1 MLINFFRNDFAHH
14 KNQSNLMKTFRSL
27 KLIFNFKS
35 LLVVFLAC
43 ISTYLCGYI
52 GLKASFPET
61 IISIGVVFPIVFS
74 ISGAYSRRE
83 DALKQYSSFKAH
95 SRALYF
101 ASRDWLPKQDESF
114 KETIRFQIRELMSC
128 IREFFRSELKL
139 HDDKEYAVYKR
150 FSELSLI
157 INQFRERELPSGE
170 VSRLNQYLSK
180 MMDSFENMKHVY
192 QYRTPVTLRA
202 YSKVFIFVVPIVY
215 GPHFVNIAGHLP
227 LYFQMILPTLIALV
241 MVSLDNIQSHLEN
254 PFDQIGEDDIR
265 INAEKF
271 TEWLN

>member
-1 MLINFFRNDFAHH
+1 
-14 KNQSNLMKTFRSL
+14 MKTLRSL
-27 KLIFNFKS
+27 KLIFNLKS

-43 ISTYLCGYI
+43 VSTYLCGYFGI
-52 GLKASFPET
+52 KASFPET

-95 SRALYF
+95 SRALFY
-101 ASRDWLPKQDESF
+101 ASRDWLAKQDKPFQDSIRQQIMELMI
-114 KETIRFQIRELMSC
+114 TIRDFY
-128 IREFFRSELKL
+128 RSELKV
-139 HDDKEYAVYKR
+139 HDEKENSVYRKFSSLSILINSFRDKD
-150 FSELSLI
+150 
-157 INQFRERELPSGE
+157 LPSGE

-180 MMDSFENMKHVY
+180 MMDSFENMKHIY

-202 YSKVFIFVVPIVY
+202 YSKVFIFIVPIVY
-215 GPHFVNIAGHLP
+215 GPHFVNIAGHLLLP
-227 LYFQMILPTLIALV
+227 FQMILPTLIAVV

-254 PFDQIGEDDIR
+254 PFDQVGEDDIK

-271 TEWLN
+271 AEWLQ

>member
-1 MLINFFRNDFAHH
+1 
-14 KNQSNLMKTFRSL
+14 MKTLRSL
-27 KLIFNFKS
+27 ILIFNLKS
-35 LLVVFLAC
+35 LLVVALAC
-43 ISTYLCGYI
+43 ISTYLCGYF

-61 IISIGVVFPIVFS
+61 IISVGVVFPIVFS

-101 ASRDWLPKQDESF
+101 ASRDWLSKHDEVF
-114 KETIRFQIRELMSC
+114 QEKIRIKIRDLMSE
-128 IREFFRSELKL
+128 IRSFFRYKQKMDAE
-139 HDDKEYAVYKR
+139 KESSVYER

-157 INQFRERELPSGE
+157 INQFRERELQSGE

-180 MMDSFENMKHVY
+180 MLDSFENMKHVY

-202 YSKVFIFVVPIVY
+202 YSKVFIIVVPIVY
-215 GPHFVNIAGHLP
+215 GPHFANIAANMP
-227 LYFQMILPTLIALV
+227 LFFQMILPTLIAVV
-241 MVSLDNIQSHLEN
+241 MVSLDNIQNHLEN
-254 PFDQIGEDDIR
+254 PFDQVGEDDVK

-271 TEWLN
+271 TDWLH